1 MTHAT
6 SGNSYQIDLCM
17 TVENEEGEKNLC
29 GSYLFKMPFLDD
41 IDSESEWDDLVL
53 LEKDPLFNSKTIVLY
68 FPPNYNGPRNI
79 ALLQTENGDGDEEP
93 TKRYLVKQ
101 FASTSLYQN
110 NKSIASFYVADY
122 IQGGLQYEIVLTDQK
137 EITTE
142 GQEWTNEVKSRVV
155 ASFSINPNE
164 SSKRGATIAIV
175 LILLIVVTALIIVL
189 GYMQYLRVKRNHKVD
204 PKR

>member
-17 TVENEEGEKNLC
+17 SVENEEGEKNLC

-53 LEKDPLFNSKTIVLY
+53 LEKDPLFNSKTVVLY

-79 ALLQTENGDGDEEP
+79 ALLQTESDDGEIEP
-93 TKRYLVKQ
+93 TKRYLIKQ
-101 FASTSLYQN
+101 FAYLSPSQYNTSR
-110 NKSIASFYVADY
+110 ASFHVSDY
-122 IQGGLQYEIVLTDQK
+122 IQGGLQYEIVLT
-137 EITTE
+137 EHVEATTE
-142 GQEWTNEVKSRVV
+142 GQEWTNELKSRVV
-155 ASFSINPNE
+155 ASFSIDPNE
-164 SSKRGATIAIV
+164 SSKRGANIAIV
-175 LILLIVVTALIIVL
+175 LILLLVITALMIVL

>member
-68 FPPNYNGPRNI
+68 FPPNYNRPRNI
-79 ALLQTENGDGDEEP
+79 ALLQTENGDGETEP
-93 TKRYLVKQ
+93 TKRYLIKQ
-101 FASTSLYQN
+101 FASTSLYQHN
-110 NKSIASFYVADY
+110 TSRAFFNVADY
-122 IQGGLQYEIVLTDQK
+122 IQGGLQYEIILTDQK
-137 EITTE
+137 EMTTE
-142 GQEWTNEVKSRVV
+142 GQEWSSDVKSRVV
-155 ASFSINPNE
+155 ASFSIDFNE

-175 LILLIVVTALIIVL
+175 LILLIVVTALMIVL